1 MKKLFP
7 LPKNHFPN
15 TEGNKMSRNPA
26 DQHFYRRPGRPIGL
40 GINYKENKKAPSL
53 FPNRHFYSI
62 NMIKP
67 SRTRIRDFRETDIE
81 DILNL
86 ISIVIDDSYLHF
98 YPLQAINFL
107 KALYSSERILARSR
121 KGKTL
126 VLEKNGHIIGAGFI
140 LAGEILGV
148 FINPAFQH
156 QGYGRKLMIELEKIA
171 ISDNRP
177 RVWLSLALPTREFFE
192 DLGYQI
198 IKKCSVE
205 VKSGKRLY
213 YWTASK
219 ELKKKGS

>member
-1 MKKLFP
+1 MKKFFP

-15 TEGNKMSRNPA
+15 TEGNKISGNPV
-26 DQHFYRRPGRPIGL
+26 DKHFNRRPGRHTGH
-40 GINYKENKKAPSL
+40 GINYKENKKTHSL

-62 NMIKP
+62 NMVKP
-67 SRTRIRDFRETDIE
+67 SKTRIRDFKENDIE
-81 DILNL
+81 DILEL
-86 ISIVIDDSYLHF
+86 ISVAIDNSYRHF
-98 YPLQAINFL
+98 YPLQAINFF
-107 KALYSSERILARSR
+107 KALYSGERILARSK

-126 VLEKNGHIIGAGFI
+126 VLEKEGNIVGVGFI

-156 QGYGRKLMIELEKIA
+156 QGYGKSLMIELEKIA
-171 ISDNRP
+171 ISSNRP

-198 IKKCSVE
+198 IKECSIE

-219 ELKKKGS
+219 ELKKQGS